1 MEWFRTV
8 FGQQTFSLVQCT
20 RLNGMLFFSAISIYC
35 LCAYIHILNHVF
47 PCMFGLFLQGHVC
60 PCPDWRSLAITLG
73 LEEFAHQP
81 LWYVA
86 LIQAQPP
93 LSVCVDTFFKIDLL
107 QIKNHE
113 RHYGTKHVCILSRT
127 GSLALRVFIGTMM
140 VEEKWCWMTEVVSWL
155 GEVRIPMKV
164 LQQKC
169 SMQILYMSLW
179 LCNPRGSM
187 LWPAMLFSVQ
197 PGTETPTPS
206 APLDLSELEAASR
219 KLLISRGHLYGRTWR
234 NRLYHDSVSCKM
246 L

>member
-1 MEWFRTV
+1 
-8 FGQQTFSLVQCT
+8 
-20 RLNGMLFFSAISIYC
+20 
-35 LCAYIHILNHVF
+35 
-47 PCMFGLFLQGHVC
+47 MFGLFLQGHVC
-60 PCPDWRSLAITLG
+60 PCPDRRSLAITLG

-93 LSVCVDTFFKIDLL
+93 MSVCVDTLFKIDLL
-107 QIKNHE
+107 QIKNHK
-113 RHYGTKHVCILSRT
+113 RHYGTKHVCMLSRT
-127 GSLALRVFIGTMM
+127 GSLALRVFIRTMI

-169 SMQILYMSLW
+169 AMQILYMSLW

-206 APLDLSELEAASR
+206 APLDFIGNPTCKNRHFHHRFLSEVEAASR